1 MAIMKNGIMG
11 GFSGKVGT
19 VVGYKLK
26 GKDVMRGKPQKRKG
40 KPSPKEQDNREKF
53 GYVQL
58 WLKPLTDFLRV
69 GFNNYHPNYQGFV
82 AAKSY
87 QLTHVV
93 KKVEE
98 KYFIDPAQALV
109 SFGSLS
115 PAIEASVLAEKP
127 ASLTFNWKGGKYHYD
142 ERTMI
147 LVYDIANERA
157 YHDTAA
163 VRRSTGTYVLELTKS
178 YSGKEVHVYLAFV
191 SDDRKNQSNSQYL
204 GAVTVL

>member
-1 MAIMKNGIMG
+1 MAIMKNGITG

-19 VVGYKLK
+19 VVGYEFN
-26 GKDVMRGKPQKRKG
+26 GKYVMRGRPKKRRG
-40 KPSPKEQDNREKF
+40 KPSPKEKDNRDKF

-69 GFNNYHPNYQGFV
+69 GFNNYNPNYQGFV

-87 QLTHVV
+87 QLNHVV

-115 PAIEASVLAEKP
+115 LATEAFVLAEKP
-127 ASLTFNWKGGKYHYD
+127 ASLTFNWKGGEHLHN
-142 ERTMI
+142 ERVML
-147 LVYDIANERA
+147 LVYDVENRTAC
-157 YHDTAA
+157 YDTAA
-163 VRRSTGTYVLELTKS
+163 VKRSSGSFMFELS
-178 YSGKEVHVYLAFV
+178 ERYSGKEVHVYLAFV